1 MSKGQNLATH
11 EDIMAEGFQIE
22 PVAAIDGCVCV
33 VRIRIYFDV
42 TILDDD
48 RRLPIKRR
56 SIDQIIAQNKEE
68 RGNTRSELTRAKL
81 ERGWGW
87 KIGGSPYR

>member
-22 PVAAIDGCVCV
+22 PVAAVDGCVCV

-56 SIDQIIAQNKEE
+56 SLDEITAQRQRRRK
-68 RGNTRSELTRAKL
+68 TKFELTRAKL
-81 ERGWGW
+81 ERRWGW
-87 KIGGSPYR
+87 KIGGSRYR

>member
-1 MSKGQNLATH
+1 
-11 EDIMAEGFQIE
+11 MAQGFQIE
-22 PVAAIDGCVCV
+22 PVAAVDGCVCV
-33 VRIRIYFDV
+33 VRLRIYFDI

-48 RRLPIKRR
+48 RRLPVKRWAL
-56 SIDQIIAQNKEE
+56 DQIAAQRG

-87 KIGGSPYR
+87 KIGGSLYR